1 MLAFASDARLG
12 VLGSVAV
19 GDRYA
24 EQASAHNCDTADE
37 EGTALHAFAFYRCCC
52 AIGCRG
58 VGHQTAP
65 SWALAACPVAAWI
78 ALRMRG

>member
-24 EQASAHNCDTADE
+24 EQASANNCDATDQ
-37 EGTALHAFAFYRCCC
+37 EGTALHAFAFYGCCC

-58 VGHQTAP
+58 IGHQTTP
-65 SWALAACPVAAWI
+65 SAALAACPVAAWI